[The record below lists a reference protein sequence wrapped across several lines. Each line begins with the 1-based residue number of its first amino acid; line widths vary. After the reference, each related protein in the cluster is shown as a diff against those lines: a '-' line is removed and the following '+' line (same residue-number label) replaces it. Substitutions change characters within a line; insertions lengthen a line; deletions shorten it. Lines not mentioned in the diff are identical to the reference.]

1 MVHEIEAET
10 KNWLGSLRAWAHKYR
25 ASRPALRSRNGEPR
39 IGLALG
45 GGFARGIAHVGVLRV
60 FERHNIPIHCIGGVS
75 AGAMVAGAFASGSTA
90 DDIGRI
96 GSAMRMSDVAKWSIS
111 KMGFSSSTPMDAFL
125 SRLLKT
131 YRFEDMKIPFV
142 VVATCLT
149 TGEPVYFRDSGDVKI
164 PIRASCSYPGM
175 FQPIYHEGK
184 ILVDGAMSIDI
195 PSGMLRTMG
204 ANRVISVHL
213 PMQGPKLPPSNMFQV
228 VNRCFQIMQV
238 HMEREWRRHSDIV
251 IQPEVCSMEWDSFGS
266 AQKLIEA
273 GEEAAMAALPKIQAW
288 LHRPARTK
296 GLPQTAARGLE
307 TA

>member
-1 MVHEIEAET
+1 MVHEIGEET
-10 KNWLGSLRAWAHKYR
+10 KNWLRSLRAWAQKHR
-25 ASRPALRSRNGEPR
+25 ANRPVLSRNGEPR

-60 FERHNIPIHCIGGVS
+60 LERYNVPIHCIGGVS
-75 AGAMVAGAFASGSTA
+75 AGAIVAGAFASGSTA

-111 KMGFSSSTPMDAFL
+111 RMGFSSSTPMEAFL
-125 SRLLKT
+125 NRLLKS
-131 YRFEDMKIPFV
+131 YRFEDMKIPLV

-149 TGEPVYFRDSGDVKI
+149 TGEAIYFRDSGDVKL

-175 FQPIYHEGK
+175 FQPIYHDGK
-184 ILVDGAMSIDI
+184 VLVDGAMSVDI
-195 PSGMLRTMG
+195 PSAMLRHMG

-213 PMQGPKLPPSNMFQV
+213 PMQGPKLAPTNMFQV

-238 HMEREWRRHSDIV
+238 QMEREWRRHSDLV
-251 IQPEVCSMEWDSFGS
+251 IQPDASLMEWDSFKS

-273 GEEAAMAALPKIQAW
+273 GEQAAMAALPKIQGW
-288 LHRPARTK
+288 LRRTARAHA
-296 GLPQTAARGLE
+296 GLSPSPARGLE